1 MGIIR
6 EILGTAY
13 FVCNLSSFTECVI
26 YLIKMGVRDFCV
38 DLLDIPEIKKDY
50 KYQKNVGE
58 VVCEAGGWDLAVPS
72 N

>member
-1 MGIIR
+1 
-6 EILGTAY
+6 
-13 FVCNLSSFTECVI
+13 
-26 YLIKMGVRDFCV
+26 MGVRDFCV